1 MPLSEKELTVVEAM
15 FMNNHNVNA
24 VLQVL
29 PHAVVS
35 TLYRQKKNF
44 DTFGSIHKPETTKKR
59 RLRKPVVADAEADAT
74 PAESESPP
82 SKKLLSE
89 TDRTVE
95 MLFSQGCSVRTV
107 QTWFP
112 KKPKSSLY
120 RMQKNFQAFGT
131 VRKPETMHKKKGRP
145 PAVTPEMK
153 EWLVELVK
161 DGKEMWQ
168 RDLAYELFT
177 KFAVF
182 VSSSTI
188 SRLLKEQNVV
198 KTLGPVKSADTEIAP
213 DEDSD
218 TPITEDSTLDPL
230 LQWTAQHHGQ

>member
-1 MPLSEKELTVVEAM
+1 MPLSEKELTLVEAM
-15 FMNNHNVNA
+15 FMNNHDVKS

-29 PHAVVS
+29 PHAVIS

-44 DTFGSIHKPETTKKR
+44 DTFGSIHKPSTTKKR
-59 RLRKPVVADAEADAT
+59 RLRKPLVADTEADAN
-74 PAESESPP
+74 PAESESPGP
-82 SKKLLSE
+82 KNPLSE

-95 MLFSQGCSVRTV
+95 MLFTQGCSVRVV
-107 QTWFP
+107 QTCLP
-112 KKPKSSLY
+112 NRPKSSLY
-120 RMQKNFQAFGT
+120 RMQKNFQTFGT

-145 PAVTPEMK
+145 PAVTSEMK

-177 KFAVF
+177 KFGVF
-182 VSSSTI
+182 VSASTI

-198 KTLGPVKSADTEIAP
+198 KTLGPVESADTDMAP
-213 DEDSD
+213 EEDLD
-218 TPITEDSTLDPL
+218 TLIIEDQTLDPL
-230 LQWTAQHHGQ
+230 LQWT

>member
-1 MPLSEKELTVVEAM
+1 MPLSEKELTLVQAM
-15 FMNNHNVNA
+15 FMNNQNVNSI
-24 VLQVL
+24 LQIL

-44 DTFGSIHKPETTKKR
+44 DIYGSIHKPETTKKR
-59 RLRKPVVADAEADAT
+59 RLRKPIVADTEAHVAS
-74 PAESESPP
+74 AGSESPP
-82 SKKLLSE
+82 PKNPLSE

-95 MLFSQGCSVRTV
+95 MLFSQGYSVRVV

-112 KKPKSSLY
+112 KRPKSSLY

-145 PAVTPEMK
+145 SAVTPEMK
-153 EWLVELVK
+153 ECLVELVK

-168 RDLAYELFT
+168 RDLAHELFT
-177 KFAVF
+177 KFGVF
-182 VSSSTI
+182 VSASTI

-198 KTLGPVKSADTEIAP
+198 KTLGPVENVDTEMVA

-218 TPITEDSTLDPL
+218 TLITEDSTLDPL
-230 LQWTAQHHGQ
+230 LQWT

>member
-1 MPLSEKELTVVEAM
+1 MPLSEKELTLVEAM
-15 FMNNHNVNA
+15 FMNNHDVKY

-29 PHAVVS
+29 PHAVIS

-44 DTFGSIHKPETTKKR
+44 DTFGSIHKPSTTKKR
-59 RLRKPVVADAEADAT
+59 RLRKPLVADTEPDANS
-74 PAESESPP
+74 AESESPRP
-82 SKKLLSE
+82 KNPLSE

-95 MLFSQGCSVRTV
+95 MLFTQGCSVRVV

-112 KKPKSSLY
+112 NRPKSSLY
-120 RMQKNFQAFGT
+120 RMQKNFITFGT

-145 PAVTPEMK
+145 SAVTSEMK

-177 KFAVF
+177 KFGVF
-182 VSSSTI
+182 VSASTV
-188 SRLLKEQNVV
+188 SRLLKEQKVV
-198 KTLGPVKSADTEIAP
+198 KTLGPVESADTGMAP
-213 DEDSD
+213 EEDSD
-218 TPITEDSTLDPL
+218 TLIIEDQTLDPL
-230 LQWTAQHHGQ
+230 LQWT

>member
-1 MPLSEKELTVVEAM
+1 MPLSEKELTLVEAM
-15 FMNNHNVNA
+15 FVNNHDVKS

-29 PHAVVS
+29 PHAVIS

-44 DTFGSIHKPETTKKR
+44 DTFGSIHKPSTTKKR
-59 RLRKPVVADAEADAT
+59 RLRKPLVADTEADAN
-74 PAESESPP
+74 PAESESPGP
-82 SKKLLSE
+82 KNPLSE

-95 MLFSQGCSVRTV
+95 MLFTQGCSVRVV
-107 QTWFP
+107 QTCLP
-112 KKPKSSLY
+112 NRPKSSLY
-120 RMQKNFQAFGT
+120 RMQKNFQTFGT

-145 PAVTPEMK
+145 PAVTSEMK

-177 KFAVF
+177 KFGVF
-182 VSSSTI
+182 VSASTI

-198 KTLGPVKSADTEIAP
+198 KTLGPVESADTDMAP
-213 DEDSD
+213 EEDLD
-218 TPITEDSTLDPL
+218 TLIIEDQTLDPL
-230 LQWTAQHHGQ
+230 LQWT